1 MKSLQEYLTEAIAD
15 GRFKVSPI
23 VNKIIKKPVVDSICK
38 DITTK
43 LEAFGFKD
51 FSIEPD
57 KKWKVFDIEESEPT
71 GGRYIVLPLNSN
83 AGDGDIYMAE
93 YNSEAIQQFDKTF
106 GTKETGRFVL
116 YDVTDVTNEFNLPEH
131 IHVYAQN
138 HVGSS
143 RGVKFNNPNF
153 VLAIPVN
160 EIPELWNEY
169 NGQTT

>member
-23 VNKIIKKPVVDSICK
+23 VNKIIKKPAILKFCK
-38 DITTK
+38 ELESK
-43 LEAFGFKD
+43 LETLGFKD
-51 FSIEPD
+51 IHIEPD
-57 KKWKVFDIEESEPT
+57 KWGVFDIEESEPT

-93 YNSEAIQQFDKTF
+93 YNCDAIQQFDKTF

-131 IHVYAQN
+131 IYVYAQN

-160 EIPELWNEY
+160 EIPGLWNEY
-169 NGQTT
+169 NR

>member
-1 MKSLQEYLTEAIAD
+1 MKTLQEYLMEAIAD

-23 VNKIIKKPVVDSICK
+23 VNKIIKKPAILKFCK
-38 DITTK
+38 E
-43 LEAFGFKD
+43 LESKMETLGFKD
-51 FSIEPD
+51 IHIEPD
-57 KKWKVFDIEESEPT
+57 NKWTVFDIESSEPT

-93 YNSEAIQQFDKTF
+93 YNGDAIKQFDKTF

-116 YDVTDVTNEFNLPEH
+116 YDVADITNEFKLPEH

-143 RGVKFNNPNF
+143 RGAEFSNPNF

-160 EIPELWNEY
+160 EIQELWDKFN
-169 NGQTT
+169 N